1 MSGRRAAA
9 PRSRSPSRAG
19 ARKAPGSGG
28 APQKR
33 GERIR
38 AEIERAIL
46 DGRLAP
52 GAKLDEV
59 AIARRHGMSR
69 TPVREAL
76 QHLASR
82 GLLELRPNAGA
93 FVVELTF
100 GELAES
106 FETMAFLE
114 AACAT
119 MAARR
124 HTAEDRRRLRA
135 AHEAC
140 ARAAR
145 NGDPAA
151 FYAANSRFHER
162 LYEASHNNHLARQ
175 TIGLRNR
182 LEAYRRESTFHPEIM
197 ALTMRE
203 HARILRAVLDM
214 DEVAA
219 ASLMRSHL
227 DSLRDD
233 AVSIAKTLSRATAR
247 RRSR

>member
-1 MSGRRAAA
+1 M
-9 PRSRSPSRAG
+9 RS
-19 ARKAPGSGG
+19 
-28 APQKR
+28 
-33 GERIR
+33 ERIR

-52 GAKLDEV
+52 GSKLDEE
-59 AIARRHGMSR
+59 AIARRHGASR

-82 GLLELRPNAGA
+82 GLIVLRPNAGA
-93 FVVELTF
+93 FVVELTVA
-100 GELAES
+100 ELAES

-114 AACAT
+114 AACAA

-140 ARAAR
+140 GRAAQKG
-145 NGDPAA
+145 NPAA
-151 FYAANSRFHER
+151 FYAANARFHEC
-162 LYEASHNNHLARQ
+162 LYAACHNGHLARQ
-175 TIGLRNR
+175 TIDLRNR
-182 LEAYRRESTFHPEIM
+182 LEAYRREATFHPGFM

-214 DEVAA
+214 DEAAA

-233 AVSIAKTLSRATAR
+233 AVSIARALGRAAAR
-247 RRSR
+247 RAAR

>member
-1 MSGRRAAA
+1 M
-9 PRSRSPSRAG
+9 
-19 ARKAPGSGG
+19 
-28 APQKR
+28 R

-52 GAKLDEV
+52 GAKLDEE
-59 AIARRHGMSR
+59 AIARRHGASR

-93 FVVELTF
+93 FVTQLTVA
-100 GELAES
+100 ELAES

-135 AHEAC
+135 AHQAC
-140 ARAAR
+140 ASAAKR
-145 NGDPAA
+145 GDPAA

-162 LYEASHNNHLARQ
+162 LYQASHNSHLARQ
-175 TIGLRNR
+175 TVDLRNR
-182 LEAYRRESTFHPEIM
+182 LEAYRRESTFHPGFM

-214 DEVAA
+214 DEASA

-233 AVSIAKTLSRATAR
+233 AVSIAKALTRGTVRRGSR
-247 RRSR
+247 

>member
-1 MSGRRAAA
+1 M
-9 PRSRSPSRAG
+9 
-19 ARKAPGSGG
+19 
-28 APQKR
+28 R
-33 GERIR
+33 GEHIR

-52 GAKLDEV
+52 GAKLDEE
-59 AIARRHGMSR
+59 AIARRHGASR

-82 GLLELRPNAGA
+82 GLLKLRPNAGA
-93 FVVELTF
+93 FVAELTV

-135 AHEAC
+135 AHQAC
-140 ARAAR
+140 AGAAKR
-145 NGDPAA
+145 GDPAA
-151 FYAANSRFHER
+151 FYSANLRFHER
-162 LYEASHNNHLARQ
+162 LYEASHNSHLARQ
-175 TIGLRNR
+175 TVDLRNR
-182 LEAYRRESTFHPEIM
+182 LEAYRRESTFHPGFM

-214 DEVAA
+214 DEAAA

-233 AVSIAKTLSRATAR
+233 AVSIAKALTRATAR
-247 RRSR
+247 RASR